1 MLRDIV
7 GIHYVERQTLTHLS
21 AHLVA
26 GGPRRRAFACYG
38 RGAWQLDSRASDAA
52 TLLSLFTYIHIHYL
66 FVLSASVHDRR
77 GFL

>member
-1 MLRDIV
+1 MAT
-7 GIHYVERQTLTHLS
+7 VEPH
-21 AHLVA
+21 
-26 GGPRRRAFACYG
+26 RRAVPCYG

-52 TLLSLFTYIHIHYL
+52 ALLSLFTYIHNIYYL